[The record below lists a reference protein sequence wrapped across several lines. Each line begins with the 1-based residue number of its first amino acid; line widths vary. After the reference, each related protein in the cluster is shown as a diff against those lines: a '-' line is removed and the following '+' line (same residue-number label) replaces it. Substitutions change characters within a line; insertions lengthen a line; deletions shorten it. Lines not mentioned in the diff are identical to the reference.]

1 MKYALLGDLHSSLSD
16 TKDVLMH
23 ITKISPEAKLVGIG
37 DIFECVIGKK
47 RAITEERF
55 ESLSKVMKSSKAFTS
70 LLSFPSVRG
79 NQEQRILDITIPNDK
94 FYFVLKNLPET
105 IDLPNAIVIH
115 GHQWKE
121 KILIPKIFN
130 TEDKILFYGHSHK
143 SGLMERY
150 KQIPFF
156 HNQEIKLKHFQYQVN
171 VGSVVDN
178 REWLLYDDERMT
190 ISFMKAKKRTHEST

>member
-47 RAITEERF
+47 RAITERF

-94 FYFVLKNLPET
+94 FYYVLKNLPET

-150 KQIPFF
+150 KQIPFS

-178 REWLLYDDERMT
+178 REWLLYDDEHMT

>member
-47 RAITEERF
+47 RAITERF
-55 ESLSKVMKSSKAFTS
+55 ESLSKVMKNSKAFTS
-70 LLSFPSVRG
+70 LLTFPSVRG
-79 NQEQRILDITIPNDK
+79 NQEQRILDITITNDK
-94 FYFVLKNLPET
+94 FYYVLKNLPET
-105 IDLPNAIVIH
+105 IDLPHGIIIH

-121 KILIPKIFN
+121 KISIPKIFN

-143 SGLMERY
+143 SGLMERH
-150 KQIPFF
+150 KQIPYF
-156 HNQEIKLKHFQYQVN
+156 HNQEIKLQHFQYQVN

-190 ISFMKAKKRTHEST
+190 ISFMKARKRTHESN